1 MENVLVAVVI
11 IFLVLFG
18 VLTLSTAFLDAQDE
32 IFTTWDQVQSLEM
45 EITSTH
51 LTAHAVRVLDNG
63 ALVEARF
70 FNTGSVR
77 LTDFN
82 RWDVIIDYCDEATPT
97 VCQSQYL
104 EYNSGNPAAG
114 EWSVEGLYTDQA
126 AIDPER
132 FDQGIFNP
140 DETLVLHL
148 RPSSTISLDEPFQ
161 VTVITPNGIRAS
173 LQGARN
179 TPPVL
184 DFNLGI
190 RTAANGSATIDPT
203 DLSASDVDNA
213 PDEILFS
220 IFSAPAQGNLSTGSE
235 FSQAQ
240 IEAGDVVYTHTG
252 TGNDAFQF
260 FMNDG
265 IDVLGP
271 YTVNVTLNTEP
282 TLAINTGMVLP
293 LNSAAIITSTML
305 QVTDADTEDVAARLV
320 YTVTQFPANGTLSLG
335 TSFTQEDI
343 DSNNLSYTHLTD
355 TADLFKF
362 VVSDG
367 FDVIGEFT
375 FIITTV

>member
-18 VLTLSTAFLDAQDE
+18 VLTLSTAFLNAQDE
-32 IFTTWDQVQSLEM
+32 VFTTWDQVQSLEM
-45 EITSTH
+45 EIISTH

-63 ALVEARF
+63 ALVEPRF

-77 LTDFN
+77 LTDFD
-82 RWDVIIDYCDEATPT
+82 RWDVIIDYCDEATPS

-114 EWSVEGLYTDQA
+114 EWSVEGLYTDPA

-148 RPSSTISLDEPFQ
+148 RPSSTISLDESFQ
-161 VTVITPNGIRAS
+161 VTAVTPTGIRAS
-173 LQGARN
+173 LQGTRN
-179 TPPVL
+179 APPVL
-184 DFNLGI
+184 NLNLGI
-190 RTAANGSATIDPT
+190 RTAANGSTTLDSA

-220 IFSAPAQGNLSTGSE
+220 IFSAPAQGSLSTGSE

-240 IEAGDVVYTHTG
+240 LEAGDVVYSHTG
-252 TGNDAFQF
+252 VGDDSFQF

-271 YTVNVTLNTEP
+271 YTVTVTLNTEP
-282 TLAINTGMVLP
+282 TLVTNTGLVVP
-293 LNSAAIITSTML
+293 LNGTAIITSAML
-305 QVTDADTEDVAARLV
+305 QATDTDTEDVAARLV

-343 DSNNLSYTHLTD
+343 DSNTLSYTHLTD